1 MINRF
6 RTRCSTCG
14 HNNTLRITLGT
25 EDHQEHTFACAGCSL
40 PNRVALDIDF
50 NKRFPVGGLNREN
63 IPAEIRGMF
72 TQPHVQFHPIENC
85 EICDEEGTV
94 TNLDPN
100 FLVPTD
106 MLHQEGVFSW
116 MIESSKIG
124 KIENAPQLPT
134 PHINDII
141 AGIGGVRNIRKGI
154 ATLVKAHSLE
164 RVGHHDLQA
173 KILEEFCSS
182 VGITDNLSV
191 RHFALACAN
200 QFIGHSEEK
209 SLAMLGEVR
218 GCIEKNP
225 NEFRKLHA
233 RLAGNFEELFT
244 RQIGILDEYAKGYD
258 QFSQTL
264 IYAIRGT
271 QIDGDVVAS
280 SMDLRTVKM
289 FYGNCYEQLSA
300 GFDLPACIN
309 NINSGRPHDQFESM
323 NLQKY
328 LSINKANRANP
339 FVNNANFSIL
349 HNEFDSTL
357 RNASHHGALRVYGQ
371 KPELLEYRSGDSG
384 NWKKIPFAE
393 YLLRCNKI
401 MICMM
406 QLLLLE
412 VAVLE
417 SIN

>member
-6 RTRCSTCG
+6 RTRCTTCG

-40 PNRVALDIDF
+40 PNKVALDIDF
-50 NKRFPVGGLNREN
+50 TKRFPVGGLNRGN
-63 IPAEIRGMF
+63 IPEEIRGMF
-72 TQPHVQFHPIENC
+72 TQPRVQFHAIENC
-85 EICDEEGTV
+85 VICDQEGTV

-100 FLVPTD
+100 FLVPAD
-106 MLHQEGVFSW
+106 MLHKEGVFSW
-116 MIESSKIG
+116 MIESRKIG
-124 KIENAPQLPT
+124 SLENAPQLPT

-154 ATLVKAHSLE
+154 ATLVKADSLE
-164 RVGHHDLQA
+164 RAGRHDLRT

-182 VGITDNLSV
+182 VGITDDLSV

-218 GCIEKNP
+218 ACIEKNP

-233 RLAGNFEELFT
+233 RLAGNFEELLT
-244 RQIGILDEYAKGYD
+244 RHIGVLDEYAKGYD

-289 FYGNCYEQLSA
+289 FYGNCYEQLSS

-309 NINSGRPHDQFESM
+309 NINSGRPYDQFESM

-339 FVNNANFSIL
+339 FVNNSNFSIL
-349 HNEFDSTL
+349 HSEFDSTL
-357 RNASHHGALRVYGQ
+357 RNASHHGALRVWGP

>member
-6 RTRCSTCG
+6 RTRCRTCG

-50 NKRFPVGGLNREN
+50 TKRYPVGGLSREN
-63 IPAEIRGMF
+63 IPENIRGIF
-72 TQPHVQFHPIENC
+72 TQPRVQFHPVENC

-100 FLVPTD
+100 FLVPAD
-106 MLHQEGVFSW
+106 LLHEEGIFPW
-116 MIESSKIG
+116 MIESRKIG
-124 KIENAPQLPT
+124 MLERTPQLPT

-141 AGIGGVRNIRKGI
+141 VGIGGVRNLRKGI
-154 ATLVKAHSLE
+154 ETLVKAHSLE
-164 RVGHHDLQA
+164 RTGRHELRD
-173 KILEEFCSS
+173 KIIEEFYSPAS
-182 VGITDNLSV
+182 ITDKPSV
-191 RHFALACAN
+191 RHFSLACAN
-200 QFIGHSEEK
+200 QFIRHSEEK
-209 SLAMLGEVR
+209 SIAMLGEVR
-218 GCIEKNP
+218 ACFDNNQ
-225 NEFRKLHA
+225 NEFRKLHT
-233 RLAGNFEELFT
+233 RLTGNFEDLLA
-244 RQIGILDEYAKGYD
+244 RKISILDEYAKGYD

-264 IYAIRGT
+264 IYATRGA
-271 QIDGDVVAS
+271 QIDSDVVAS
-280 SMDLRTVKM
+280 SMDLRTVRM

-309 NINSGRPHDQFESM
+309 NINHGRPYDQFESM
-323 NLQKY
+323 SLPKY
-328 LSINKANRANP
+328 LSINKASRINP
-339 FVNNANFSIL
+339 FINNPKFSIL

-357 RNASHHGALRVYGQ
+357 RNASHHGALRIFGP
-371 KPELLEYRSGDSG
+371 KPELLEYRSGDNG

-401 MICMM
+401 MICLM

-412 VAVLE
+412 VAVVE
-417 SIN
+417 SIK

>member
-6 RTRCSTCG
+6 RTRCNTCG

-25 EDHQEHTFACAGCSL
+25 EEHQEHTFACAGCGLSS
-40 PNRVALDIDF
+40 RVALDIDF
-50 NKRFPVGGLNREN
+50 TKRFPVGGLYRES
-63 IPAEIRGMF
+63 IPEKMREMF
-72 TQPHVQFHPIENC
+72 TQPHVQFHLIENC

-100 FLVPTD
+100 FLVRAD
-106 MLHQEGVFSW
+106 MLHQEGVFPW
-116 MIESSKIG
+116 MMESIKIG
-124 KIENAPQLPT
+124 MLKNVFQLPA
-134 PHINDII
+134 PHVNDII
-141 AGIGGVRNIRKGI
+141 VGVGGVRNIRKGI
-154 ATLVKAHSLE
+154 AALVKAYSLD
-164 RVGHHDLQA
+164 RAGRHDLRA
-173 KILEEFCSS
+173 KILEEFCLS
-182 VGITDNLSV
+182 VGISDNLSV
-191 RHFALACAN
+191 RHFALVCAN
-200 QFIGHSEEK
+200 QFICNFEEK
-209 SLAMLGEVR
+209 SVAMLGEVR
-218 GCIEKNP
+218 ACIKRNP
-225 NEFRKLHA
+225 IEFRRLHK
-233 RLAGNFEELFT
+233 RLVGNFEELLA
-244 RQIGILDEYAKGYD
+244 RQVGILDEYAKGYD

-264 IYAIRGT
+264 IYAMRGAKV
-271 QIDGDVVAS
+271 DDNVVAS
-280 SMDLRTVKM
+280 SMDLRAVKM

-309 NINSGRPHDQFESM
+309 NINSGRPYDQFESM

-339 FVNNANFSIL
+339 FINNTNFSIL
-349 HNEFDSTL
+349 HDEFDSTL
-357 RNASHHGALRVYGQ
+357 RNASHHGALRVFGSG
-371 KPELLEYRSGDSG
+371 PEFLEYRCSDSS